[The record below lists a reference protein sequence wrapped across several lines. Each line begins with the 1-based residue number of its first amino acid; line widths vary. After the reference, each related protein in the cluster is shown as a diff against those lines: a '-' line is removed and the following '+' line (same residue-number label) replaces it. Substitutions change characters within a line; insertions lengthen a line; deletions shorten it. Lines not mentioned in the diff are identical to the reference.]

1 MSRRDE
7 ILDAAKA
14 IAAEAGASAITVRS
28 VAARAGIGAS
38 TLRHY
43 FPTQRDLHDAVFSA
57 AFDASLSD
65 LRIADASVPA
75 RERLA
80 ECLWQF
86 ISTVDA
92 SESAVEAWA
101 ESLATMISSRASPE
115 MRTAWSAFT
124 RQAQARVTSWLDILD
139 AEGALLPG
147 ATDRQARMLIALV
160 DGLALAMMVP
170 ESRPTPE
177 QVHET
182 LDDAI
187 AAVVR

>member
-7 ILDAAKA
+7 IVEAAQA
-14 IAAEAGASAITVRS
+14 VFAEGGASAITVRS

-43 FPTQRDLHDAVFSA
+43 FPTQRDLHDAIFSA
-57 AFDASLSD
+57 AFDASLDD
-65 LRIADASVPA
+65 LRISDSSVPA

-80 ECLWQF
+80 ECIQQF
-86 ISTVDA
+86 ITPVDA
-92 SESAVEAWA
+92 PGNALERWV
-101 ESLATMISSRASPE
+101 ESLATMITSRASEE
-115 MRTAWSAFT
+115 MRTAWSAFA
-124 RQAQARVTSWLDILD
+124 RQAHTRVRSWLDVLA

-147 ATDRQARMLIALV
+147 STDRQARMLLALV

-170 ESRPTPE
+170 ESRPTSE
-177 QVHET
+177 QVRET

-187 AAVVR
+187 AAIVR